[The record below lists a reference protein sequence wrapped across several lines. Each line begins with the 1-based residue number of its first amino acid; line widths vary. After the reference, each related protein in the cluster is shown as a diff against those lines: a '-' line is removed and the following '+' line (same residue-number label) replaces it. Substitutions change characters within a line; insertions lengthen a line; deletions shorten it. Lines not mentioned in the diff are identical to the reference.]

1 MTSAIL
7 DDPKVRYAKKQTS
20 EANNAVKQWS
30 AEKERI
36 TKDTDKILA
45 LAMTLVAAWKAVAE
59 FVDQSAQN
67 DEIDDYRALGDT
79 LLPFVTVSKQILAAV
94 DGCRLQAES
103 LQCEIENGTDFKI
116 AVYEMDRVFQYF
128 DNWPRSRSDLTE
140 KIREEFARGEFRDLE
155 DFLNEMQTSDHT
167 PR

>member
-7 DDPKVRYAKKQTS
+7 EDPKVRQAKKQTS
-20 EANNAVKQWS
+20 EANTAVKLWS
-30 AEKERI
+30 AERERI

-45 LAMTLVAAWKAVAE
+45 MTLSLVAAWKAVAE

-67 DEIDDYRALGDT
+67 NEIDDYRALGDT
-79 LLPFVTVSKQILAAV
+79 LLPFVTVSKQLLSIV
-94 DGCRLQAES
+94 DSCRIRAES
-103 LQCEIENGTDFKI
+103 MQCEIQNGTDFKI

-155 DFLNEMQTSDHT
+155 DFLNEMHSSDHAS
-167 PR
+167 R